1 MSEDRTNIRTLDVMK
16 KSKTNFFYSSLF
28 LPKHK
33 QEGLRTVYAFC
44 RMTDDIVDNE
54 GGDAETK
61 RFELRNWESKLTAAL
76 KGEVNDPFFQDLK
89 KQIDRFDIPAQ
100 PFYDLIKGMETDLV
114 KVEYENFDELYGY
127 CYRAASTVGMMSI
140 AIFGYKHDSA
150 KKYAE
155 NLGVALQL
163 TNIIRDVDRDFKT
176 GRVYIP
182 SDEMMRFG
190 YTKDDLKN
198 KVYNDNFRNMMEY
211 QYNRAKKYYKHA
223 DECLHKDDRRNMIPA
238 TIMQKIYLAM
248 LEKIRNEGF
257 NVFDRKIGITKRKK
271 ILIASSVFLKNKLF
285 G

>member
-28 LPKHK
+28 LPKNK

-54 GGDAETK
+54 GGDADTK

-76 KGEVNDPFFQDLK
+76 KGEDNDPFFQDLK
-89 KQIDRFDIPAQ
+89 KQIDRFGIPAQ

-114 KVEYENFDELYGY
+114 KEEYENFDELYGY
-127 CYRAASTVGMMSI
+127 CYKAASTVGMMSI
-140 AIFGYKHDSA
+140 AVFGYKHDSA

-163 TNIIRDVDRDFKT
+163 TNIIRDVDRDFIT

-182 SDEMMRFG
+182 SDEMTRFG

>member
-33 QEGLRTVYAFC
+33 QEGLRTIYAFC
-44 RMTDDIVDNE
+44 RKTDDIVDDE
-54 GGDAETK
+54 GGDADTK
-61 RFELRNWESKLTAAL
+61 RLELKNWENKLRSAL
-76 KGEVNDPFFQDLK
+76 AGEDSGDFFTDLK
-89 KQIDRFDIPAQ
+89 KQIDRFSIPVQ
-100 PFYDLIKGMETDLV
+100 PFYELIKGMETDLE
-114 KVEYENFDELYGY
+114 KKEYESFDELYKY
-127 CYRAASTVGMMSI
+127 CYYAAATVGMMSI
-140 AIFGYKHDSA
+140 SIFGYRHDSA

-163 TNIIRDVDRDFKT
+163 TNIIRDVGRDFDS
-176 GRVYIP
+176 GRLYIP
-182 SDEMMRFG
+182 SEEMTRFG

-198 KVYNDNFRNMMEY
+198 KVYNDSFRSMMEY
-211 QYNRAKKYYKHA
+211 QYNRAKRYYKHA
-223 DECLHKDDRRNMIPA
+223 DECLHKDDRRGMIPA

-257 NVFDRKIGITKRKK
+257 NIFDRKIGISKRKK
-271 ILIASSVFLKNKLF
+271 ILIASCVFLKNKLF